1 MSKLQELI
9 KELCPDGVEFK
20 KLEEVCEIFSG
31 KNKQKK
37 EQGKYPVY
45 GSTGIIAY
53 CDNYQYDK
61 EQLLIA
67 RVGANAGFIHIANG
81 KYDVSD
87 NTLIVDVIGT
97 CNSIYIYY
105 VLVNSNINR
114 YSKGG
119 GQPLVTASDIKKIE
133 IPLPPLEIQNEIVRI
148 LDTFT
153 SHTAE
158 LQARKEQYEYYR
170 NKLLTFDEND
180 ERVKWMTLGEVSVNV
195 CSGGTPSTSNKKYY
209 QGHIPWLRTQEV
221 DWKDVFYTKI
231 KISEDA
237 IKNSSAKIIPPNCVI
252 VAMYGA
258 TAGKTCINKIPLTTN
273 QACCN
278 LEINKDIALYK
289 YVYYWLYKEYYK
301 LKALGEGSQSNI
313 SGKKIKSYAIPIPPL
328 SEQQRIVS
336 ILDKFESLVNDL
348 SEGLPA
354 EITVVQEQYEYYRNK
369 LLTFKRK
376 S

>member
-153 SHTAE
+153 AHTAELQAE

-170 NKLLTFDEND
+170 NKSLTFDEND
-180 ERVKWMTLGEVSVNV
+180 ERVKWIKLGEIGNTCMCKRIMKHQTSDIGEVPFFKI
-195 CSGGTPSTSNKKYY
+195 GTFGKEADAFISYELYDEYKNKYSF
-209 QGHIPWLRTQEV
+209 P
-221 DWKDVFYTKI
+221 
-231 KISEDA
+231 
-237 IKNSSAKIIPPNCVI
+237 
-252 VAMYGA
+252 
-258 TAGKTCINKIPLTTN
+258 
-273 QACCN
+273 
-278 LEINKDIALYK
+278 
-289 YVYYWLYKEYYK
+289 
-301 LKALGEGSQSNI
+301 
-313 SGKKIKSYAIPIPPL
+313 
-328 SEQQRIVS
+328 
-336 ILDKFESLVNDL
+336 
-348 SEGLPA
+348 
-354 EITVVQEQYEYYRNK
+354 
-369 LLTFKRK
+369 RK
-376 S
+376 G

>member
-133 IPLPPLEIQNEIVRI
+133 IPLPPLEVQNEIVRI

-153 SHTAE
+153 AHTAELQAE
-158 LQARKEQYEYYR
+158 LQARKEQFEYYR

-180 ERVKWMTLGEVSVNV
+180 EGVKWMKLGEIGNTCMCKRIMKHQTSDIGEVPFFKIGTFGKEADAFISYELYDEYKNKYSFPRKGEILISASGTIGRTVIYDGQDAYFQDSNIIWIQNDESKVLNKYLYYYYQIIEWNV
-195 CSGGTPSTSNKKYY
+195 EGGT
-209 QGHIPWLRTQEV
+209 
-221 DWKDVFYTKI
+221 I
-231 KISEDA
+231 KRLYNTNLS
-237 IKNSSAKIIPPNCVI
+237 KTII
-252 VAMYGA
+252 AY
-258 TAGKTCINKIPLTTN
+258 
-273 QACCN
+273 
-278 LEINKDIALYK
+278 
-289 YVYYWLYKEYYK
+289 
-301 LKALGEGSQSNI
+301 
-313 SGKKIKSYAIPIPPL
+313 PPL
-328 SEQQRIVS
+328 SEQKRIIS

-348 SEGLPA
+348 SEGLPT
-354 EITVVQEQYEYYRNK
+354 EIAAVQEQYEYYRNK

>member
-31 KNKQKK
+31 KNKKKK

-133 IPLPPLEIQNEIVRI
+133 IPLPPLEVQNEIVRI

-153 SHTAE
+153 AHTAELQAE
-158 LQARKEQYEYYR
+158 LQARKEQFEYYR

-180 ERVKWMTLGEVSVNV
+180 EGVKWMKLGEIGNTCMCKRIMKHQTSDIGEVPFFKIGTFGKEADAFISYELYDEYKNKYSFPRKGEILISASGTIGRTVIYDGQDAYFQDSNIIWIQNDESKVLNKYLYYYYQIIEWNV
-195 CSGGTPSTSNKKYY
+195 EGGT
-209 QGHIPWLRTQEV
+209 
-221 DWKDVFYTKI
+221 I
-231 KISEDA
+231 KRLYNTNLS
-237 IKNSSAKIIPPNCVI
+237 KTII
-252 VAMYGA
+252 AY
-258 TAGKTCINKIPLTTN
+258 
-273 QACCN
+273 
-278 LEINKDIALYK
+278 
-289 YVYYWLYKEYYK
+289 
-301 LKALGEGSQSNI
+301 
-313 SGKKIKSYAIPIPPL
+313 PPL
-328 SEQQRIVS
+328 SEQKRIIS
-336 ILDKFESLVNDL
+336 ILDNFESLVNDL
-348 SEGLPA
+348 SEGLPT
-354 EITVVQEQYEYYRNK
+354 EIAAVQEQYEYYRNK